1 MKNPNSF
8 EKQLEIFTKGTV
20 DLISKTELLGKLK
33 EQRPLKI
40 KAGFDPSRPDLHIGH
55 AVLFNKLRQFQD
67 CGHEVIFVVGDW
79 TACIGD
85 PSGQNKS
92 RPPLD
97 IETARKN
104 AETYM
109 EQVTGTHPPRE
120 TNPGD
125 HGLLRFFQKLDPK
138 KTKKLCNSQWLN
150 ALDLRDFLIKVASK
164 FTVARQ
170 LERQDFASR
179 FKAGKPV
186 GLHEFLYP
194 LIQAYDSVHLKA
206 DVELGG
212 SDQIFNL
219 LLGRELQKEMGQKP
233 QVVLTLPLL
242 EGLDGVQKMSKSFDN
257 FIGFKD
263 SPKEIYG
270 KSMKISDDLLSRWI
284 QVFTE
289 GTKNLKKAFE
299 VGSLLPK
306 KEKENLAHTLVLA
319 FHGEAMAKKAREEFL
334 RVFSKKG
341 LPDHIP
347 EKWVPASS
355 GLLPEKLLTMTG
367 LFESAS
373 AGRRAV
379 LSGAVRKNGQ
389 KLEDPLQKMVLS
401 PGGEFLLSFG
411 RRNFIK
417 VKVKAS

>member
-1 MKNPNSF
+1 MKKQALP
-8 EKQLEIFTKGTV
+8 EEQLEIIAQGAA
-20 DLISKTELLGKLK
+20 DLISKTELLSKLK

-55 AVLFNKLRQFQD
+55 AVLLNKLRQFQD
-67 CGHEVIFVVGDW
+67 LGHEVIFVVGDW

-109 EQVTGTHPPRE
+109 EQVTGPQRE
-120 TNPGD
+120 TKEG
-125 HGLLRFFQKLDPK
+125 GRVLRFFQKLDPK
-138 KTKKLCNSQWLN
+138 KTQKLCNSEWLN
-150 ALDLRDFLIKVASK
+150 QLDLKDFLIKVASK

-179 FKAGKPV
+179 YKANKPV

-212 SDQIFNL
+212 GDQIFNL
-219 LLGRELQKEMGQKP
+219 LLGRELQKEMGQSP
-233 QVVLTLPLL
+233 QVALTFPLL
-242 EGLDGVQKMSKSFDN
+242 EGLDGARKMSKSFDN

-270 KSMKISDDLLSRWI
+270 KSMKISDDLLIRWMR
-284 QVFTE
+284 VFTE
-289 GTKNLKKAFE
+289 GKEDLKKAFE
-299 VGSLLPK
+299 SKAASPK
-306 KEKENLAHTLVLA
+306 KEKERLAYSLVCA
-319 FHGEAMAKKAREEFL
+319 FHGENKADRAQEEFS

-347 EKWVPASS
+347 EKQLDPHPE
-355 GLLPEKLLTMTG
+355 GILPEKLLKMTG
-367 LFESAS
+367 LVESAG
-373 AGRRAV
+373 AGRRAA

-389 KLEDPLQKMVLS
+389 KIEDPLQKIALP
-401 PGGEFLLSFG
+401 PGERFLLSFG
-411 RRNFIK
+411 RRKFIKIK
-417 VKVKAS
+417 VKKS